1 MEYMHKPLNKGGLNL
16 LNIKACNEAIELV
29 WLRDYLN
36 LSPSRQ
42 TWAIVTDILINAT
55 APPPSAGTSVVAV
68 VNTFLQSWNT
78 LSRGPRLTTLNKGIV
93 RMLNIAKK

>member
-55 APPPSAGTSVVAV
+55 APPPPP
-68 VNTFLQSWNT
+68 QQ
-78 LSRGPRLTTLNKGIV
+78 GPQWLL
-93 RMLNIAKK
+93 L